1 MDHNETYRIAKGNC
15 DELINAYR
23 GKTRSGEDTMK
34 LASEFHDKELLTTT
48 QFKTVKYIVEHE

>member
-1 MDHNETYRIAKGNC
+1 MDYNETYRIAKGNC

-23 GKTRSGEDTMK
+23 GGKSSREDTMK
-34 LASEFHDKELLTTT
+34 LAADFHDKELLTTT